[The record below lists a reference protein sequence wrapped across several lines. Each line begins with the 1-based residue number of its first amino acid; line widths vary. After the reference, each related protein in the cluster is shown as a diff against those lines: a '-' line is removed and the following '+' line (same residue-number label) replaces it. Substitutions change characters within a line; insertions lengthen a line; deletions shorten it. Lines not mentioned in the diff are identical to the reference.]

1 MNALYKT
8 VGISKQA
15 VIQYENRQNIFDKNC
30 SDLFLEAE
38 ELRREHP
45 GCGVEKMY
53 FTLKPAFIGR
63 DRCVEMLMESGFR
76 LKHKKNYRRTTYSS
90 SVYYPNLIQGMNVF
104 SPQTIWQSDITYIEV
119 GNRFYYA
126 VFIIDVYTKLIVG
139 HQVSDN
145 MRATANMKAL
155 EMGVMNF
162 GYPEYHHSDRGAQYI
177 YKKYIEK
184 LEQNQV
190 KISMALSAQDN
201 AYAERINQTIK
212 NEYLY
217 YWKPKNYIELQR
229 MVKKAVFNYN
239 NKRVHN
245 NLKMMTPIEFYTKW
259 KGNLI
264 EKPTIT
270 IFDYREIQKKG
281 IHTD

>member
-1 MNALYKT
+1 MNALYRT

-15 VIQYENRQNIFDKNC
+15 VNQYENRQRIFDEKC
-30 SDLFLEAE
+30 SNLLLEVE

-53 FTLKPAFIGR
+53 FTLKPDFIGR
-63 DRCVEMLMESGFR
+63 DRCIEMLMESGFR
-76 LKHKKNYRRTTYSS
+76 LKHKKNYRRTTYSTS
-90 SVYYPNLIQGMNVF
+90 IYYPNLIQGLVVR

-119 GNRFYYA
+119 DSRFYYA
-126 VFIIDVYTKLIVG
+126 VFIIDVYTKIIVG
-139 HQVSDN
+139 YKVSDN
-145 MRATANMKAL
+145 MRATVNMKAL
-155 EMGVMNF
+155 EMGVKGF

-184 LEQNQV
+184 LEQNGT

-212 NEYLY
+212 DEYLY
-217 YWKPKNYIELQR
+217 HWKPQNYIELQR
-229 MVKKAVFNYN
+229 MVKKAVYNYN

-245 NLKMMTPIEFYTKW
+245 HLNKMKPMEFYTKW
-259 KGNLI
+259 KDNLI
-264 EKPTIT
+264 EKPIIT
-270 IFDYREIQKKG
+270 IFDYREVQKQK
-281 IHTD
+281 ILTD